1 MRNERNDFATIANAT
16 PACTVAYTG
25 GALDDESVLLLNT
38 YDFMAH
44 IGKRVINPGGLA
56 GRDHAL
62 AALAPRPGS
71 HLLEIGC
78 GTGHAACY
86 IARRYRCRVT
96 AIDISP
102 AMVAQARREVAA
114 QNLAHLVD
122 CRVADVTALPFVAD
136 SFDGILSQAVLMFVD
151 KAKAMAEVSRV
162 LRPGGRFAGLEF
174 AWRRQPP
181 ADIRLS
187 TYRICGC
194 KTLEFFPRDEWG
206 RQFGG
211 GAWGEVNTSEYR
223 FGMLSIPGFI
233 RDEGLGNTV
242 RIVGRLVN
250 RKANLVRMKQ
260 IWDHFATHT
269 DYFSYVVLSANKMP
283 A

>member
-1 MRNERNDFATIANAT
+1 MRNNRNEFVS
-16 PACTVAYTG
+16 PAVIPPTCTVAYTG
-25 GALDDESVLLLNT
+25 GTIDDETVLLLNT

-44 IGKRVINPGGLA
+44 IGKRVINPGGVA

-62 AALAPRPGS
+62 AALAPNADS

-86 IARRYRCRVT
+86 IAKRFNCRIT

-114 QNLAHLVD
+114 QNLEHLVD
-122 CRVADVTALPFVAD
+122 CRVADVTALPFPAN

-151 KAKAMAEVSRV
+151 KSKAMAEIGRV
-162 LRPGGRFAGLEF
+162 LRVGGRFAGLEF

-181 ADIRLS
+181 VDIRLS
-187 TYRICGC
+187 TYQICGC
-194 KTLEFFPRDEWG
+194 KTLEFFQCDEWS
-206 RQFGG
+206 RQFKGD
-211 GAWGEVNTSEYR
+211 AWHQVDTREYR

-269 DYFSYVVLSANKMP
+269 DYFSYVVLSANK
-283 A
+283 AGV

>member
-1 MRNERNDFATIANAT
+1 MRNDRNDFATIANAT

-62 AALAPRPGS
+62 AALAPEAGS

-86 IARRYRCRVT
+86 IARRYDCRVT

-114 QNLAHLVD
+114 QNLEHLVE
-122 CRVADVTALPFVAD
+122 CRVADVTALPFAAD
-136 SFDGILSQAVLMFVD
+136 SFDGVLSQAVLMFVD
-151 KAKAMAEVSRV
+151 KAKAMAEISRV
-162 LRPGGRFAGLEF
+162 MRPRGRFAGLEF

-187 TYRICGC
+187 TYHICGC
-194 KTLEFFPRDEWG
+194 KTLEFFKSDEWG

-211 GAWGEVNTSEYR
+211 NAWQQVDTREYR

-233 RDEGLGNTV
+233 RDEGLSNTV

-269 DYFSYVVLSANKMP
+269 DYFSYVVLSANKSP

>member
-1 MRNERNDFATIANAT
+1 MRHTRKDFASPDIAPPT
-16 PACTVAYTG
+16 CSVAYTG
-25 GALDDESVLLLNT
+25 GAIDDETILLLNT

-44 IGKRVINPGGLA
+44 IGKRVINPGGVA
-56 GRDHAL
+56 GRDRAL
-62 AALAPRPGS
+62 AALAPVAGS

-86 IARRYRCRVT
+86 IARTFNCRVT

-114 QNLAHLVD
+114 QNLEHLVD
-122 CRVADVTALPFVAD
+122 CRVADVTALPFEAD

-151 KAKAMAEVSRV
+151 KSIAMAQIARV

-194 KTLEFFPRDEWG
+194 KTLEFFPCDEWG
-206 RQFGG
+206 RQFQGD
-211 GAWGEVNTSEYR
+211 AWRQVDTREYR

-250 RKANLVRMKQ
+250 RKANLIRMKQ
-260 IWDHFATHT
+260 IWDHFATNT
-269 DYFSYVVLSANKMP
+269 DYFSYVVLSANK
-283 A
+283 AAA

>member
-1 MRNERNDFATIANAT
+1 MRNDRNDFATLANTT
-16 PACTVAYTG
+16 PTCSVAYTG

-56 GRDHAL
+56 GRDQAL
-62 AALAPRPGS
+62 AALAPAAGS

-78 GTGHAACY
+78 GTGHAACH
-86 IARRYRCRVT
+86 IARRYNCRVT

-114 QNLAHLVD
+114 QNLEHLVD
-122 CRVADVTALPFVAD
+122 CRVADVTALPFAAE
-136 SFDGILSQAVLMFVD
+136 SFDGVLSQAVLMFVD
-151 KAKAMAEVSRV
+151 KPKAMAEIARV
-162 LRPGGRFAGLEF
+162 MRAGARFAGLEF

-187 TYRICGC
+187 TYQICGC
-194 KTLEFFPRDEWG
+194 KTLEFFASDEWG
-206 RQFGG
+206 RQFSGN
-211 GAWGEVNTSEYR
+211 AWQQVDTREYR

-233 RDEGLGNTV
+233 RDEGLSNTV

-260 IWDHFATHT
+260 IWDHFATHA
-269 DYFSYVVLSANKMP
+269 DYFSYVVLSANKVS